1 MAQTDRDAP
10 AALKFEED
18 SRKLH
23 EEFLAWWGE
32 SRDRMMSEN
41 PGVEE
46 WQVQLRSWRK
56 FRDQRKTT

>member
-1 MAQTDRDAP
+1 MAQTDRDTQ

-18 SRKLH
+18 SHKLH
-23 EEFLAWWGE
+23 ADFLAWWDANK
-32 SRDRMMSEN
+32 SAMLSEN

-56 FRDQRKTT
+56 FRDERKTK